1 MPTEPIERRN
11 WTNEELDLI
20 VADYFTMLNDEMAGI
35 PFSKAG
41 HNRLLRNQ
49 IDRSEGSIEFKHQNI
64 SAVLVRLGLRR
75 ITGYLPASNYQKAI
89 IPAVDRYISNNPVR
103 FTQNRPPVLSL
114 NGSICSSTRRP
125 RFYPLLLEARTWS
138 D

>member
-89 IPAVDRYISNNPVR
+89 IPAVDRYISNNPVALHPEQTAGTLAER
-103 FTQNRPPVLSL
+103 KHLFIDAP
-114 NGSICSSTRRP
+114 
-125 RFYPLLLEARTWS
+125 PLLPIAWKEDMS